1 MLLQFPQTFRC
12 TEETLR
18 RIDGLGRFLKDK
30 HGDGKEHQTH
40 CHHLTE
46 NNRDGTTCLHH
57 HAQSHT
63 CSRRSS
69 HSRQRLSGV
78 RPVLVGG
85 RFAVEFREPGWFK
98 PEVYDV
104 LQRWDLCLCAIHVAM
119 PR

>member
-1 MLLQFPQTFRC
+1 MTAPLAC
-12 TEETLR
+12 TIMPRVTR
-18 RIDGLGRFLKDK
+18 
-30 HGDGKEHQTH
+30 
-40 CHHLTE
+40 
-46 NNRDGTTCLHH
+46 
-57 HAQSHT
+57 AQG
-63 CSRRSS
+63 RSS
-69 HSRQRLSGV
+69 HSRQRLSDV